1 MIDPETAEIGMA
13 FAKVSGELRG
23 LTTEIN
29 DGTNLLPQE
38 NFLHH
43 GKQKASSEPGKSFG
57 DLGFTAE
64 EVISEKR
71 FLLELSPEGGK
82 NGFVCMEKLKDSG
95 GIFPKL
101 FSSAVPGNFFPF
113 HVKNSNSNKI
123 PAKRMKDFRIQ
134 VPLSGEGFDGNGRAR
149 AKGLQEANL
158 HQGPKC
164 GRRRI
169 TSEGTT
175 RLSESQRISDELLP
189 GKKRLKGK
197 NLFQHFVVLAFHP

>member
-1 MIDPETAEIGMA
+1 MKEIDGGHRFIRGKIVIHLIDLEHVRLEKLQAAVQPEGVDSLRGLADHGGRMIDPETAEIGMA

-134 VPLSGEGFDGNGRAR
+134 VPLSGEGFDGNG
-149 AKGLQEANL
+149 
-158 HQGPKC
+158 
-164 GRRRI
+164 
-169 TSEGTT
+169 
-175 RLSESQRISDELLP
+175 
-189 GKKRLKGK
+189 
-197 NLFQHFVVLAFHP
+197 